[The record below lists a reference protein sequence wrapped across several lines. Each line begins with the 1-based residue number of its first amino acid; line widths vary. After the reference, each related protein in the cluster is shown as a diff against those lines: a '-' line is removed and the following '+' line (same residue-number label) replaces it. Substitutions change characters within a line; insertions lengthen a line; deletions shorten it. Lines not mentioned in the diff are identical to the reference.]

1 MMVEPNADRVVP
13 RRRALLLA
21 GVGLGSLGLAACDGN
36 SSSNEAS
43 GKDNSSSS
51 SASETPQD
59 SNSTTSSASGE
70 ASTFSA
76 SEGAT
81 ATPDPNFSKGYSG
94 GEKAPEGEYRPA
106 DTRGPAQNVSKPAM
120 PEDGY
125 KLATVE
131 GLEKSVHAW
140 ANWRNYGVETGDYTV
155 ARQFI
160 SPNFS
165 REVKYMDEKESL
177 YRRGGW
183 IVEGIS
189 IFEFHGEPYIK
200 DDGVY
205 QWEFYHLWKR
215 IMVIQPNGRFKEE
228 KNSRNTQ
235 NTFWLEAKN
244 DGNGWKIIT
253 IYPAK

>member
-1 MMVEPNADRVVP
+1 
-13 RRRALLLA
+13 
-21 GVGLGSLGLAACDGN
+21 
-36 SSSNEAS
+36 
-43 GKDNSSSS
+43 
-51 SASETPQD
+51 
-59 SNSTTSSASGE
+59 
-70 ASTFSA
+70 
-76 SEGAT
+76 
-81 ATPDPNFSKGYSG
+81 
-94 GEKAPEGEYRPA
+94 
-106 DTRGPAQNVSKPAM
+106 M